1 MLRAGRGCRAQG
13 EGTAGQPNLPC
24 LWVITFILTPVRLNW
39 LSADLILLY
48 RLGLKKRCGDPRFWL
63 PWTPSLPRPPAR
75 LDCASAVCLPASDPR
90 RWPLDVHA
98 DSIFQ
103 EENEALVSPASSPAP
118 SPREPIP
125 AGDPEFRST
134 PRSNCVPR
142 CVLWR
147 RSWALRRRPSRST
160 HAVRSTLV
168 GHLRVG
174 VGKDAGVILLAVNP
188 AVHSCGGSLTTG
200 QAAPRHSHA
209 AFAAARVGER

>member
-103 EENEALVSPASSPAP
+103 EENEALVSPASPHQPPHPASQFP
-118 SPREPIP
+118 P
-125 AGDPEFRST
+125 ATLNSEAHRAVIACHAACCGDGRGLCGAGHPGPPMLFEAH
-134 PRSNCVPR
+134 
-142 CVLWR
+142 
-147 RSWALRRRPSRST
+147 SWDTCGLGSEK
-160 HAVRSTLV
+160 TLV
-168 GHLRVG
+168 
-174 VGKDAGVILLAVNP
+174 
-188 AVHSCGGSLTTG
+188 
-200 QAAPRHSHA
+200 
-209 AFAAARVGER
+209 